1 MFKGIPAPALTL
13 GLLGLIPFLLG
24 LAQIYGY
31 DLVPPALRENSRMNL
46 PSTGAGL
53 MLIYGK
59 IVLSFMGG
67 ALWGF
72 ASGRA
77 TWLLLTLSFIPAL
90 WAFLVVGGDLVMLA
104 FGFVGLLVID
114 FLFAQFGL
122 TPKWWMRLRGML
134 TIVVLICLLAPS
146 LG

>member
-1 MFKGIPAPALTL
+1 MFKGIPTPALTL

-31 DLVPPALRENSRMNL
+31 DLIPPALRENSRVNL

-67 ALWGF
+67 ALWGL
-72 ASGRA
+72 AAGRA
-77 TWLLLTLSFIPAL
+77 TWLLLILSVIPAL
-90 WAFLVVGGDLVMLA
+90 WAFLLVGGDLVLLA
-104 FGFVGLLVID
+104 FGFIGLLGID
-114 FLFAQFGL
+114 LLFAQFGL
-122 TPKWWMRLRGML
+122 APKWWLRLRVML
-134 TIVVLICLLAPS
+134 TAVVVICLLVPS
-146 LG
+146 FG